1 MRVGMGYDVHRLT
14 AGRKL
19 ILGGVE
25 IPYGK
30 GLLGHSDADV
40 LVHAVGDALLG
51 AAALGEI
58 GKHFPDTDPE
68 YEGVSSIRLLEHV
81 GRLLDEKGYVI
92 ENIDAT
98 IIAQRPK
105 MRPYIDQMRE
115 NIAEALKIETDQVNV
130 KATTEEGLGFTG
142 SGEGISSQAV
152 CALERYLN
160 YGSMDVTDA
169 GPACGGCCARAAGKE
184 DQDETAQA

>member
-40 LVHAVGDALLG
+40 LVHAVMDALLG
-51 AAALGEI
+51 AAALEDI

-68 YEGVSSIRLLEHV
+68 YEGISSIRLLEHV